1 MRFSDEDFTTPSLME
16 FIPRERGNQIWRV
29 IFAFAIVGALV
40 IAFSLTAGKIGGAGI
55 ASMLSIVTIAIL
67 CAYIV
72 ISKQQALDLVMM
84 TEFQNMLFAQAAALG
99 SNFCMFVKRD
109 GTIEY
114 ANEGLKNIFPNYSY
128 GEVHGLE
135 RLLQQ
140 ANVNK
145 TDSDRLMGA
154 IISTQRARLIFP
166 IITKE
171 NTVHEYILTVE
182 PLPRPAG
189 YMVVRGREYRD
200 HRAGSVVMPEVLRST
215 SPEKVDHLLTHSGV
229 PHYVVNEYGRF
240 EYVNP
245 VFELALGYAP
255 GEVLDSKLSL
265 YHVIY
270 QLKGQP
276 VTEDFKLN
284 DMLDNTTLQKKAGAL
299 VPAAIKQ
306 AVIRDENNKVIGA
319 TGSIILGN
327 A

>member
-1 MRFSDEDFTTPSLME
+1 MRFSDEDFTTPALME
-16 FIPRERGNQIWRV
+16 FIPRERGRQIWRV
-29 IFAFAIVGALV
+29 IFAFAIVTTLV
-40 IAFSLTAGKIGGAGI
+40 LIFSLTPASLGGTGI
-55 ASMLSIVTIAIL
+55 AAMLSVVAIGML
-67 CAYIV
+67 CFYV
-72 ISKQQALDLVMM
+72 VLRKQQSLDLVMM

-114 ANEGLKNIFPNYSY
+114 ANEGVKELFPAYSH
-128 GEVHGLE
+128 GEAHSLE
-135 RLLQQ
+135 NLLQQ
-140 ANVNK
+140 AKVNK
-145 TDSDRLMGA
+145 TDSERLMGA
-154 IISTQRARLIFP
+154 IISSQRDRLIFP
-166 IITKE
+166 IITADNK
-171 NTVHEYILTVE
+171 VHEYILTVE

-189 YMVVRGREYRD
+189 YVVVRGREYRD
-200 HRAGSVVMPEVLRST
+200 HRAGSILMPEVLRST
-215 SPEKVDHLLTHSGV
+215 SPEKVDHLLTHSGI
-229 PHYVVNEYGRF
+229 PHYIVNEYGRF

-245 VFELALGYAP
+245 VFEHALGYAP

-276 VTEDFKLN
+276 VTEDLKLT
-284 DMLDNTTLQKKAGAL
+284 DMLDHATLQKKSGDL

-306 AVIRDENNKVIGA
+306 TVIRDEANKATGA